1 MTDIPKLLTMKEIA
15 ETFRVDKSTV
25 SRWITD
31 EVIPREYVVRP
42 SGTKQGCKVLINENA
57 VGYLMQPPPEEHANL
72 KRYTSSKDD
81 GETYRRLLSRF

>member
-42 SGTKQGCKVLINENA
+42 SGNKQGCKVLINENA
-57 VGYLMQPPPEEHANL
+57 VGYLMQPPPEEHTNL
-72 KRYTSSKDD
+72 KHYASHQEED
-81 GETYRRLLSRF
+81 EAYQRLLNYF

>member
-42 SGTKQGCKVLINENA
+42 SGNKQGCKVLINEKA
-57 VGYLMQPPPEEHANL
+57 VGHLLQPPPEEHTNL
-72 KRYTSSKDD
+72 RHYASGKEAD
-81 GETYRRLLSRF
+81 ETYQRLLNYF

>member
-42 SGTKQGCKVLINENA
+42 SGNKQGCKVLINEKA
-57 VGYLMQPPPEEHANL
+57 VEYLMQPSQEEHANL
-72 KRYTSSKDD
+72 RHYTCSKDD
-81 GETYRRLLSRF
+81 GDTYRRLLNRF

>member
-15 ETFRVDKSTV
+15 ETFRVDKSAI

-42 SGTKQGCKVLINENA
+42 SGNKQGCKVLINENA
-57 VGYLMQPPPEEHANL
+57 VGYLMQPPPEEHTNL
-72 KRYTSSKDD
+72 RRYASSKEDD
-81 GETYRRLLSRF
+81 ETYQRLLNYF

>member
-15 ETFRVDKSTV
+15 ETFRVDKSAV

-42 SGTKQGCKVLINENA
+42 SGNKQGCKVLISEKS
-57 VGYLMQPPPEEHANL
+57 VEHLLQPPPEEHANL
-72 KRYTSSKDD
+72 RHYTSSKEDD
-81 GETYRRLLSRF
+81 EVYQRLLNSF

>member
-15 ETFRVDKSTV
+15 ETFRVDKSAI

-42 SGTKQGCKVLINENA
+42 SGNKQGCKVLISEKA
-57 VGYLMQPPPEEHANL
+57 IGYLMQPPPEEHANL
-72 KRYTSSKDD
+72 RHYASHQEED
-81 GETYRRLLSRF
+81 EAYQRLLNYF

>member
-42 SGTKQGCKVLINENA
+42 SGSKQGCTVLISEQA
-57 VGYLMQPPPEEHANL
+57 VGHLLQPPPEEHANL
-72 KRYTSSKDD
+72 KHYTSAKDD
-81 GETYRRLLSRF
+81 DETYQRLISRF

>member
-15 ETFRVDKSTV
+15 ETFRVDKSAI

-42 SGTKQGCKVLINENA
+42 SGNKHGCKVLINEKA

-72 KRYTSSKDD
+72 RHYASHQEED
-81 GETYRRLLSRF
+81 EAYQRLLNYF

>member
-15 ETFRVDKSTV
+15 ETFRVDKSAV

-42 SGTKQGCKVLINENA
+42 SGNKQGCKVLINEKA

-72 KRYTSSKDD
+72 KRYTSHQEED
-81 GETYRRLLSRF
+81 ETYQRLLNYF